1 LASWQNACPIHAV
14 LNWIFHLVTS
24 LNYWGVAIL
33 MAVENVVLP
42 IPSEVIMPL
51 AGFETVSGRMS
62 LLGVIAAGT
71 IGSVLGGLPLYY
83 AGYALG
89 EDRLA
94 KWVERHGK
102 WTLLRGRDI
111 ERATDRFSG
120 NSFLEVAIGQ
130 LLPGVRGVISIPA
143 GVARMNVGLFLLA
156 DFIGTVVWCTV
167 LAVAGRLLGANFTKI
182 HKFLGPTGWGILGL
196 LILALVFWLIRRK
209 RKRSALA
216 RG

>member
-1 LASWQNACPIHAV
+1 V

-42 IPSEVIMPL
+42 IPSELIMPL
-51 AGFETVSGRMS
+51 AGFETVSGRLS
-62 LLGVIAAGT
+62 LLGVITAGT

-89 EDRLA
+89 EDRLE
-94 KWVERHGK
+94 KWVERYGK

-120 NSFLEVAIGQ
+120 NNFLEVAIGQ

-143 GVARMNVGLFLLA
+143 GVARMNIGLFLLA
-156 DFIGTVVWCTV
+156 NFIGTVVWCTL

-182 HKFLGPTGWGILGL
+182 HNFLGPMGWVILGL
-196 LILALVFWLIRRK
+196 LILALAFWLIRRK
-209 RKRSALA
+209 SKRSALA

>member
-1 LASWQNACPIHAV
+1 VLA
-14 LNWIFHLVTS
+14 WIFHLVTS

-42 IPSEVIMPL
+42 IPSELIMPL
-51 AGFETVSGRMS
+51 AGFQTVGGRLS
-62 LLGVIAAGT
+62 LLGVITAGT

-89 EDRLA
+89 ENRLE
-94 KWVERHGK
+94 KWVERSGK
-102 WTLLRGRDI
+102 WGLLRGRDI
-111 ERATDRFSG
+111 ERATSRFSG
-120 NSFLEVAIGQ
+120 NSFLDVALGQ

-143 GVARMNVGLFLLA
+143 GIARMNVGLFLLA
-156 DFIGTVVWCTV
+156 NFIGTVVWCTI

-182 HKFLGPTGWGILGL
+182 HKFLGPTGWVILGL
-196 LILALVFWLIRRK
+196 LILALAFWLIWRK

>member
-1 LASWQNACPIHAV
+1 
-14 LNWIFHLVTS
+14 
-24 LNYWGVAIL
+24 

-42 IPSEVIMPL
+42 IPSELIMPL
-51 AGFETVSGRMS
+51 AGFETVSGRLS
-62 LLGVIAAGT
+62 LLGVITAGT
-71 IGSVLGGLPLYY
+71 IGSVLGALPLYY

-89 EDRLA
+89 EDRLK
-94 KWVERHGK
+94 KWVERYGK

-120 NSFLEVAIGQ
+120 KSFLEVAIGQ

-156 DFIGTVVWCTV
+156 NFIGTVVWCTV

-182 HKFLGPTGWGILGL
+182 HKFLGPTGWVILGL
-196 LILALVFWLIRRK
+196 LILALAFWLIRRK
-209 RKRSALA
+209 RKRSALS
-216 RG
+216 

>member
-1 LASWQNACPIHAV
+1 M
-14 LNWIFHLVTS
+14 TS

-42 IPSEVIMPL
+42 IPSELIMPL
-51 AGFETVSGRMS
+51 AGFETVSGRLS
-62 LLGVIAAGT
+62 LLGVITAGT

-89 EDRLA
+89 EDRLE
-94 KWVERHGK
+94 KWVERYGK

-120 NSFLEVAIGQ
+120 NNFLEVAIGQ

-143 GVARMNVGLFLLA
+143 GVARMNIGLFLLA
-156 DFIGTVVWCTV
+156 NFIGTVVWCTL

-182 HKFLGPTGWGILGL
+182 HNFLGPMGWVILGL
-196 LILALVFWLIRRK
+196 LILALAFWLIRRK
-209 RKRSALA
+209 SKRSALA